1 MDRRSFLAMFCTA
14 TVALTAAPALTQSQS
29 EIEFLQ
35 RRIDAMRDARFRR
48 MAEDE
53 LMAAREA
60 LRQNNTEEFRQRS
73 EAVMRISRFDEF
85 QYRR

>member
-1 MDRRSFLAMFCTA
+1 MKRRPLLAAFLATLVVLSA
-14 TVALTAAPALTQSQS
+14 GPALAQSQG

-35 RRIDAMRDARFRR
+35 RRVDAMRDARFRR

-53 LMAAREA
+53 LTAAREA

-73 EAVMRISRFDEF
+73 EAVMRISRYDEF